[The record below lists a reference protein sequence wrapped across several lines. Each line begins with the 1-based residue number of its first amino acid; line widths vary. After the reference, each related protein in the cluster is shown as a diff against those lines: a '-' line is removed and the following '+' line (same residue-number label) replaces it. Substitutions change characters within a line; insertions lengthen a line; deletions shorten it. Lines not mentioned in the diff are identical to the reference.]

1 MADLDDLVGIVL
13 NGRKLIVNKN
23 GEIYGLTS
31 AGEMRLIKNVAAGL
45 KLGYNHI
52 QCGKKLIYRHRIIA
66 YTYLNLD
73 LNNSK
78 LQVDHIDGN
87 KLNNSLTNLR
97 VVPNQQNQWNQT
109 KALGFS
115 KSKNGKKW
123 ISTIKLNGKTI
134 YLGTFPTE
142 SQARNAYIAA
152 KLIYHRII

>member
-1 MADLDDLVGIVL
+1 MANLDDSTGIVL

-31 AGEMRLIKNVAAGL
+31 AGEMRLIENVASSN
-45 KLGYNHI
+45 GYNHI
-52 QCGKKLIYRHRIIA
+52 RCGKKLIYRHRIIA

-97 VVPNQQNQWNQT
+97 VVPNQQNQWNRT
-109 KALGFS
+109 KALGYS

-123 ISTIKLNGKTI
+123 TI
-134 YLGTFPTE
+134 F
-142 SQARNAYIAA
+142 
-152 KLIYHRII
+152 